1 MSWVGAG
8 VCAMTVNDR
17 RRTIIDRN
25 NIRSMNLGMIIFIG
39 TDYLLSVGEGVGF
52 AFGSTVITL
61 RFFSVRYSAATCITS
76 PFFTAPYFCA
86 VMKSKP
92 GSLKKTAS
100 LAMYMARTIVNA
112 WRVASRSLA

>member
-39 TDYLLSVGEGVGF
+39 TDYLLSVGEEAGF

-61 RFFSVRYSAATCITS
+61 RLFSVRYSAATRVTS
-76 PFFTAPYFCA
+76 LFFTAPYFCA
-86 VMKSKP
+86 VTNSKP

-100 LAMYMARTIVNA
+100 WAMSIARPIVIPCRFA
-112 WRVASRSLA
+112 A